1 LLLLR
6 VAETP
11 INRDPNIVM
20 APYFNEATGKVEVK
34 TFDAHDETIDF
45 SDPRVIEAPNDRI
58 LTTISHLRVARSKD
72 GINFDIEE
80 SPAMYPANKYEEFGI
95 EDPRITKF
103 GDTYYINYSCC
114 ATVGVTTIANKIHM

>member
-1 LLLLR
+1 MNCGVTEFEGDVLLLLR

-45 SDPRVIEAPNDRI
+45 SDPRVIEARDYRNRRI
-58 LTTISHLRVARSKD
+58 WRLFK
-72 GINFDIEE
+72 
-80 SPAMYPANKYEEFGI
+80 
-95 EDPRITKF
+95 RITSYRRAWNGF
-103 GDTYYINYSCC
+103 SYYLQSN
-114 ATVGVTTIANKIHM
+114 GE